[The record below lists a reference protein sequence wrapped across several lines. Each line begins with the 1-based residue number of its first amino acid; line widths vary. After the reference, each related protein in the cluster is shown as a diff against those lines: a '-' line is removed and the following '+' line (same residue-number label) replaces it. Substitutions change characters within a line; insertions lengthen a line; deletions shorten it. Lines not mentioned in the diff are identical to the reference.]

1 MQVSG
6 SGVGWE
12 QIGESTDDLTGDLS
26 GSMTAGCTG
35 ELMGD
40 LVVELGRG
48 EAGALTGEAET
59 GARVGEGRE
68 EGSWTGTG
76 EGHSGLLA
84 AGGGE
89 GVVLSAGFV
98 SSGKYG
104 SGKKRVPG
112 DFTRIISVSG
122 SGDGLSGERTTSS
135 FCTR

>member
-1 MQVSG
+1 
-6 SGVGWE
+6 
-12 QIGESTDDLTGDLS
+12 
-26 GSMTAGCTG
+26 
-35 ELMGD
+35 MGD

-59 GARVGEGRE
+59 GARVGEGTE
-68 EGSWTGTG
+68 EGFWTGTG

-84 AGGGE
+84 AGEGEGE

-112 DFTRIISVSG
+112 DFTRVIWKRNR
-122 SGDGLSGERTTSS
+122 DDPE
-135 FCTR
+135 

>member
-1 MQVSG
+1 
-6 SGVGWE
+6 
-12 QIGESTDDLTGDLS
+12 
-26 GSMTAGCTG
+26 
-35 ELMGD
+35 MGD

-59 GARVGEGRE
+59 GARVGEGTE

-89 GVVLSAGFV
+89 GIVPSAGFV

-112 DFTRIISVSG
+112 DFTRITWKRNRDDPESVKTHITCLQQEKCG
-122 SGDGLSGERTTSS
+122 VILPLFQALEMV
-135 FCTR
+135 